1 MKKTH
6 LLLIL
11 SLIFLVSS
19 CATNIS
25 VRVQR
30 PAELDLS
37 YAETI
42 AVISTTPKLDFWD
55 YFFYDA
61 EFEGYEISEK
71 LVSLLESRIITSNY
85 FTLVD
90 SNQAK
95 NAVANGRKP
104 SSDVYITLNINELN
118 TEIKTYE
125 VKKDDIIT
133 LEYYR
138 ILDFNLTYQIVDSK
152 TSVILKKAHESFSCE
167 SDKVDNEKDV
177 QTAKYLAENEL
188 SSFVSKFMRQIT
200 PYTEQKTLTLLKD
213 KTKNP
218 QMEYADNLTKDGR
231 LALAY
236 KEFLEIYNS
245 TGMFEAGYNAAIILV
260 AQEKYEEAS
269 ELMSDVYRTSGNIKA
284 REALKE
290 IQFEIQSRD
299 KLQKQTET
307 RENI

>member
-11 SLIFLVSS
+11 SLIFLFSS

-55 YFFYDA
+55 YFFYNA

-138 ILDFNLTYQIVDSK
+138 ILDFNLTYQVVDSK

-245 TGMFEAGYNAAIILV
+245 TGMYEAGYNAAIILM

-269 ELMSDVYRTSGNIKA
+269 DLMSDIYSSSGNTKA
-284 REALKE
+284 RDALKE

>member
-6 LLLIL
+6 LLFIL
-11 SLIFLVSS
+11 SLIFLFSS

-85 FTLVD
+85 FTLID
-90 SNQAK
+90 SNQANYSIK
-95 NAVANGRKP
+95 NGLKP
-104 SSDVYITLNINELN
+104 ASDVYITVNINELN
-118 TEIKTYE
+118 TEIKIEEY
-125 VKKDDIIT
+125 KKNDIIT
-133 LEYYR
+133 LKYYR
-138 ILDFNLTYQIVDSK
+138 TLNFNLTYQIVDSK
-152 TSVILKKAHESFSCE
+152 TSVILKKDQESFSCE

-177 QTAKYLAENEL
+177 QTAKYLAENKL
-188 SSFVSKFMRQIT
+188 SSFISKFMKQIT

-218 QMEYADNLTKDGR
+218 QMEYADKLAKDGR
-231 LALAY
+231 LTLAY

-245 TGMFEAGYNAAIILV
+245 TGMYEAGYNAAIILV
-260 AQEKYEEAS
+260 AQERYEEAS
-269 ELMSDVYRTSGNIKA
+269 ELMSDVYRTSGNLKA
-284 REALKE
+284 RDAIKE

>member
-6 LLLIL
+6 LLFIL
-11 SLIFLVSS
+11 SLIFLFSS

-25 VRVQR
+25 IRVQR

-42 AVISTTPKLDFWD
+42 AVISTTQRPDFFD

-61 EFEGYEISEK
+61 GFDKYEISESLSIK
-71 LVSLLESRIITSNY
+71 LEERISSSNY

-90 SNQAK
+90 TNQAK
-95 NAVANGRKP
+95 NALQNGLKP
-104 SSDVYITLNINELN
+104 ASDVYITLNINELN
-118 TEIKTYE
+118 TEIKTEEY
-125 VKKDDIIT
+125 KKDDIIT
-133 LEYYR
+133 LKYYR
-138 ILDFNLTYQIVDSK
+138 TLNFNLTYQIVDSK
-152 TSVILKKAHESFSCE
+152 SGVILKKAQESFSCE

-177 QTAKYLAENEL
+177 QTAKYLAEIEL
-188 SSFVSKFMRQIT
+188 SSFVSKFMKQIT

-218 QMEYADNLTKDGR
+218 QMEYADKLAKDGR
-231 LALAY
+231 LTLAY

-269 ELMSDVYRTSGNIKA
+269 DLMSDVYRTSGNLKA
-284 REALKE
+284 RDALKE

>member
-6 LLLIL
+6 LLFIL
-11 SLIFLVSS
+11 SLIFLFSS

-61 EFEGYEISEK
+61 EYEEYEIAET

-85 FTLVD
+85 FTLID
-90 SNQAK
+90 SNQANYSIK
-95 NAVANGRKP
+95 NGLKP
-104 SSDVYITLNINELN
+104 TSDVYITVNINELN
-118 TEIKTYE
+118 TEIKIEEY
-125 VKKDDIIT
+125 KKNDIIT
-133 LEYYR
+133 LKYYR
-138 ILDFNLTYQIVDSK
+138 TLNFNLTYQIVDSK
-152 TSVILKKAHESFSCE
+152 TSVILKKAQESFSCE

-177 QTAKYLAENEL
+177 QTAKYLAENKL
-188 SSFVSKFMRQIT
+188 SSFISKFMKQIT

-218 QMEYADNLTKDGR
+218 QMEYADKLAKDGR
-231 LALAY
+231 LTLAY

-245 TGMFEAGYNAAIILV
+245 TGMYEAGYNAAIILV
-260 AQEKYEEAS
+260 AQERYEEAS
-269 ELMSDVYRTSGNIKA
+269 ELMSDVYRTSGNLKA
-284 REALKE
+284 RDAIKE